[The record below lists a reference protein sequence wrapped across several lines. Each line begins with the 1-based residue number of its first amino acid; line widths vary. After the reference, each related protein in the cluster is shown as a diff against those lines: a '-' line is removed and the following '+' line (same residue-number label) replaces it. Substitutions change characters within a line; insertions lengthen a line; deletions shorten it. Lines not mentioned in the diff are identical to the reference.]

1 MTPDDTLK
9 RESAKARDKALEEAL
24 ALQIRAA
31 KLTAP
36 LREHKPIEGRQ
47 WRCDFC
53 WPDRLVAVEVEGGIW
68 NGGRHIRPAG
78 FEADAEK
85 YNAMAIAG
93 WAVLRVTPGHIK
105 SGQALQWIQRLV
117 R

>member
-1 MTPDDTLK
+1 MTPAAVLK
-9 RESAKARDKALEEAL
+9 RESAKARDGALEEAL
-24 ALQIRAA
+24 ALQIKAA
-31 KLTAP
+31 KVTP
-36 LREHKPIEGRQ
+36 PVREHKPIAGRQ
-47 WRCDFC
+47 WRCDFA
-53 WPDRLVAVEVEGGIW
+53 WPDLLVAVEVEGGIW
-68 NGGRHIRPAG
+68 SGGRHIRPAG

-105 SGQALQWIQRLV
+105 SGQALQWITRLV